1 MRNGPSPALRIAAGI
16 AAAITLAAV
25 LAGVVPVF
33 LLGLQEPLRAIDS
46 YVFGVVRFTLLQAAL
61 STILSLALGIPLAL
75 ALARRRF
82 WGRSFFIRLLA
93 LPLALPAI
101 VAVLGIVEIFGAHSF
116 LGSYLDIYG
125 LTGILIAHVFFNF
138 PMAARIALAAIEGI
152 PAENFRLA
160 VQLGFSGYDH
170 FRHVDRPAL
179 IAAMPGAALLIFLL
193 CAASFTIVLT
203 LGGGPT
209 ATTLEVAIYQALR
222 ADFDPAR
229 ATSLAMVQ
237 IAICAI
243 LVALSQRFPA
253 TFAASPP
260 LRRHSERYDGHSL
273 LSKLFDAAM
282 VTIGAALLLPPVAA
296 VVLSGL
302 AALTITAAV
311 LRAIL
316 TSLGIGLAASLLSF
330 ALAWPMANLAARSAW
345 GRRTA
350 PALSLAGIIL
360 PPAVLATGWFI
371 ALSRV
376 ADVMGLAPVL
386 VVCLNALM
394 ALPFTYT
401 VLAPAIAQATATN
414 DRLCDSLGIAG
425 VARLRLI
432 DLPALKRPIG
442 LALVMA
448 AIVSLGDLTAILMFG
463 AEGFTTLPALIYQQ
477 MGSYR
482 MQGSAGTA
490 LILALLAFAL
500 LVLAERWS
508 QSDD

>member
-1 MRNGPSPALRIAAGI
+1 MRTGLSPALRISAGF
-16 AAAITLAAV
+16 ATALTLAAV

-33 LLGLQEPLRAIDS
+33 RLGLHEPLRAADP
-46 YVFGVVRFTLLQAAL
+46 YVLGVLRFTLLQATL
-61 STILSLALGIPLAL
+61 STLLSLAFGIPLAL

-82 WGRSFFIRLLA
+82 WGRAFLVRLLA

-101 VAVLGIVEIFGAHSF
+101 VAVLGIVEIFGAGGV
-116 LGSYLDIYG
+116 LGGVVDLYG

-138 PMAARIALAAIEGI
+138 PMAARIALSALEAI
-152 PAENFRLA
+152 PPENFRLA
-160 VQLGFSGYDH
+160 AQLGFSGYGH

-179 IAAMPGAALLIFLL
+179 LAAMPGAALLIFLL

-203 LGGGPT
+203 LGGGPN

-237 IAICAI
+237 IAICAV

-253 TFAASPP
+253 SFAASPP
-260 LRRHSERYDGHSL
+260 LRHDSERYDGQSL
-273 LSKLFDAAM
+273 LSKLTDAVIIA
-282 VTIGAALLLPPVAA
+282 ISAALLLPPLAS

-302 AALTITAAV
+302 AGLVIDSAV
-311 LRAIL
+311 LRATA
-316 TSLGIGLAASLLSF
+316 TSLGVGLSASLLSF
-330 ALAWPMANLAARSAW
+330 ALAWPLANVAARSAL
-345 GRRTA
+345 GRRMA
-350 PALSLAGIIL
+350 SALSLAGIIL

-376 ADVMGLAPVL
+376 ADVTGLAPVL
-386 VVCLNALM
+386 VICLNALM
-394 ALPFTYT
+394 ALPFAYT
-401 VLAPAIAQATATN
+401 VLGPAIAQAAASN
-414 DRLCDSLGIAG
+414 DRLCEELGIAG
-425 VARLRLI
+425 AARLRLI
-432 DLPALKRPIG
+432 DFPTLKRPIG

-490 LILALLAFAL
+490 LVLALLAFAL
-500 LVLAERWS
+500 LLLSERWS
-508 QSDD
+508 KRHD